1 MELRDPD
8 LETGAK
14 RFLEVCLEA
23 ERAKSPSI
31 SSLAVAGRTLEAV
44 GTFEAAL
51 VEGTEEGLEA
61 VEVLLEEGSIEV
73 GRGGVMEGR
82 NGCRNS

>member
-31 SSLAVAGRTLEAV
+31 SSLAGRTLEAV

>member
-1 MELRDPD
+1 MKLQ
-8 LETGAK
+8 
-14 RFLEVCLEA
+14 
-23 ERAKSPSI
+23 SYSY
-31 SSLAVAGRTLEAV
+31 LAVAGRTLEAV

-82 NGCRNS
+82 NGCRNSWGRIFDSTET